1 MNWEAGRPT
10 CSVTGR
16 LAWPLSRVDPR
27 RQLAASS
34 VWFWASLG
42 RQADGTVT
50 SVGSAASLM
59 NVSGCAAKGLASLPA
74 ALRDFQDWEGL
85 LHSSLLEFHCSVR
98 DGAQGGWT
106 GSHQTPMAAAVA
118 SARGARFCVFLWLWL
133 SPCWPFST
141 RSARQVPECQTP
153 GGSSGA
159 SGPPLFAHSSWKWAQ
174 SEG

>member
-74 ALRDFQDWEGL
+74 ARRDFQDWEGL

-106 GSHQTPMAAAVA
+106 GSHQTPMAAAVGVCAWSQVLCVPLAVAFSLLAFLHKVSPA
-118 SARGARFCVFLWLWL
+118 S
-133 SPCWPFST
+133 P
-141 RSARQVPECQTP
+141 
-153 GGSSGA
+153 
-159 SGPPLFAHSSWKWAQ
+159 
-174 SEG
+174 

>member
-27 RQLAASS
+27 RQLTASS

-42 RQADGTVT
+42 RQADSTVT
-50 SVGSAASLM
+50 SIGSAASLM
-59 NVSGCAAKGLASLPA
+59 NVPGCAAKGLASLPA
-74 ALRDFQDWEGL
+74 ARCDFQDREGL
-85 LHSSLLEFHCSVR
+85 LHSPLLEFHCSVC

-106 GSHQTPMAAAVA
+106 GSHRTPMAAAVA
-118 SARGARFCVFLWLWL
+118 SAHGARFCVFLCLWL
-133 SPCWPFST
+133 FPCWPFST
-141 RSARQVPECQTP
+141 RSAQEAPGCQTS
-153 GGSSGA
+153 GDGSGA

-174 SEG
+174 SKG